1 MKKFFCMAL
10 IVLVSTIAAGP
21 APAADEPEAAR
32 DLLKDKIDSVLEVLE
47 KTELSD
53 AEKREKVES
62 IVDPV
67 FHYELMAKL
76 ALGPKHWPK
85 LSSEQQE
92 TFSKRFVQRVK
103 ASYFDKI
110 SMYSGDA
117 DAEFTYGS
125 ISTSNG
131 KVHVPVE
138 VRTKNNKIDM
148 VYKFYRTGD
157 AWRVYDA
164 EVNGVSIV
172 ESYRSQFNQILKEAT
187 VEELLRDLKSDE
199 ELQ

>member
-1 MKKFFCMAL
+1 MKKLLCTGL
-10 IVLVSTIAAGP
+10 IVLVSWVAAGP
-21 APAADEPEAAR
+21 AAAANDPETAR
-32 DLLKDKIDSVLEVLE
+32 DLLKSKIDSVLQVLE
-47 KTELSD
+47 QKELSD

-76 ALGPKHWPK
+76 SLGPRHWPK

-92 TFSKRFVQRVK
+92 IFSKRFIQRVK

-117 DAEFTYGS
+117 DAAFTYEP
-125 ISTSNG
+125 IRTRNG
-131 KVHVPVE
+131 KVHVPLQ
-138 VRTKNNKIDM
+138 VRTENNKIDM

-157 AWRVYDA
+157 SWRIYDA

-172 ESYRSQFNQILKEAT
+172 QSYRSQFNQILAEST
-187 VEELLRDLKSDE
+187 VEMLLKDLKSDE
-199 ELQ
+199 NLQ